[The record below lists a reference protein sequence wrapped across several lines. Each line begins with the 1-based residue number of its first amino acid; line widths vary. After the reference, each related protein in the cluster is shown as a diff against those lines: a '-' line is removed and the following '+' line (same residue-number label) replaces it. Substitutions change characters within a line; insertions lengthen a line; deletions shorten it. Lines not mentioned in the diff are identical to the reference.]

1 MKGNQEK
8 LKEEFW
14 NGINELKKAQDRLTE
29 SQDRLTESQ
38 EKTDQKFQETAEQMQ
53 ETDRKIQETSEQM
66 AKQMKETDRKIQET
80 SEQMKKTDR
89 KIQETSEQM
98 KKTDELVGKLTENI
112 EKANGNFDNKWGLYL
127 EKLVQGGLVK
137 ILKERSIKVERI
149 WPRMILEGKT
159 KGKTEGEI
167 DLIAVNG
174 KELVAVEVKT
184 DLRIEYVDRF
194 LKLLK
199 KLKKC
204 WPEFGDKKVYGGM
217 AFLSCNNPEALDA
230 LKENGLFIIKAV
242 GGKVDVSIIDNPK
255 DFRPKE
261 Y

>member
-1 MKGNQEK
+1 
-8 LKEEFW
+8 
-14 NGINELKKAQDRLTE
+14 
-29 SQDRLTESQ
+29 
-38 EKTDQKFQETAEQMQ
+38 
-53 ETDRKIQETSEQM
+53 
-66 AKQMKETDRKIQET
+66 
-80 SEQMKKTDR
+80 
-89 KIQETSEQM
+89 M

-137 ILKERSIKVERI
+137 ILKERGIKVERI

-230 LKENGLFIIKAV
+230 LKENGPFIIRAV
-242 GGKVDVSIIDNPK
+242 GGKVDVSIIDNPE